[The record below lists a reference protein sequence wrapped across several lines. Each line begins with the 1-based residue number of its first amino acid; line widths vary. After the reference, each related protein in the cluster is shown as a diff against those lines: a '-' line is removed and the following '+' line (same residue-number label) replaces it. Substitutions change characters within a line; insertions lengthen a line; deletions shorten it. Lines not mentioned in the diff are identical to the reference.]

1 MRILIYTLFSISLV
15 FTLPAGVEAGIDRE
29 AIILALPF
37 DEGKGREAID
47 ISVHENHGVLT
58 DTAKWAQGKFGMC
71 VRLQNAYVEVA
82 NHPSLSLH
90 NTAFTM
96 AAWIKFTEEAGW
108 YDLMAHSEGGG
119 GDDKQWIWLLSGGK
133 FKFHLHNRGVDIT
146 WIDSDF
152 FGFPELDRWYH
163 LALVKQGNS
172 YTHYLDGDLFGEKM
186 DDTPISDEINNP
198 LTIGAGPGE
207 FFLQGFVD
215 EAFITRQ
222 PLAQNDIRNHFTGR
236 IQGVLS
242 VEFNGKLAAR
252 WGSLKTGIGR

>member
-1 MRILIYTLFSISLV
+1 M

-29 AIILALPF
+29 AIYTSVALLTREKAETPSTSPCTRITASLTDHRQVGTGEIWNVLCGCRMLTWRLQIITASACTIPALPWAVWIKIYR
-37 DEGKGREAID
+37 GGRL
-47 ISVHENHGVLT
+47 VRLNGF
-58 DTAKWAQGKFGMC
+58 TAK
-71 VRLQNAYVEVA
+71 
-82 NHPSLSLH
+82 
-90 NTAFTM
+90 
-96 AAWIKFTEEAGW
+96 AAEA
-108 YDLMAHSEGGG
+108 
-119 GDDKQWIWLLSGGK
+119 DDKQWIWLLSGGK

-163 LALVKQGNS
+163 LALVKQGNL

-186 DDTPISDEINNP
+186 NDTPISDEINNP

-222 PLAQNDIRNHFTGR
+222 PLAQNDIRNHFTGG

-252 WGSLKTGIGR
+252 WGSLKTGLGR